1 MTGDDY
7 ALVKKETPASR
18 RKVIGLALAMS
29 IPVFVWFISGYM
41 LSAKVLGLGTLKSLL
56 TAVCCSL
63 VVFLM
68 EKLIVMSKG
77 GKALN
82 FLRIF
87 IGFILATLGSLS
99 IDEVVFH
106 DDISR
111 SVERMKVMH
120 AVGVTDSA
128 KADFERLHGYHEL
141 RQRIQESQERYET
154 AESDVINEA
163 NGTYGTGKKGVG
175 RITEL
180 KDRKAADRKQDL
192 GKLYAALAALD
203 SSKAAYVETER
214 QKALATFSEN
224 GLLTRIKALT
234 DLVKSDFWMMFT
246 YAAFTLLMLFI
257 EFLVVIFKS
266 TWPTTNYERRMEM
279 IERIGERRMGL
290 LMTDG
295 SPVYD
300 PTTPVNHTREV
311 RRFLNTPVSLT

>member
-7 ALVKKETPASR
+7 AILKKETPASR

-29 IPVFVWFISGYM
+29 IPVFVWFMSGYM
-41 LSAKVLGLGTLKSLL
+41 LSEKVLDLGTTKSLL
-56 TAVCCSL
+56 TAASCSL

-82 FLRIF
+82 FLRVS
-87 IGFILATLGSLS
+87 IGLILATLGSLS

-120 AVGVTDSA
+120 AVSVTNSA
-128 KADFERLHGYHEL
+128 KADFERLNDYHEL
-141 RQRIQESQERYET
+141 KQRIRESRERYET

-163 NGTYGTGKKGVG
+163 NGTHGTMKSGVG
-175 RITEL
+175 GITEL
-180 KDRKAADRKQDL
+180 KDRKASDRKQDL
-192 GKLYAALAALD
+192 EKLYGALAALD
-203 SSKAAYVETER
+203 SSKAAYVETEK
-214 QKALATFSEN
+214 QKALATFSEK
-224 GLLTRIKALT
+224 GLLTRIKALA
-234 DLVKSDFWMMFT
+234 DLVKSDGWMKFT
-246 YAAFTLLMLFI
+246 YATFTLLMLFI
-257 EFLVVIFKS
+257 EFLVVVFKS
-266 TWPTTNYERRMEM
+266 TWPTTNYERRLEM

-290 LMTDG
+290 LMTEG

-300 PTTPVNHTREV
+300 PTTPPNHIKEV